1 MLFLQIKYKKCNIDK
16 YNNSIIIQRVEI
28 YLLKIN
34 KKRESFIETLD
45 RSRIFKDQFN
55 IDELIRGMYSRV
67 RVYVHKKEINLGK
80 RMKHWRKF

>member
-34 KKRESFIETLD
+34 KKRESFIETLT
-45 RSRIFKDQFN
+45 DQ
-55 IDELIRGMYSRV
+55 EYLR
-67 RVYVHKKEINLGK
+67 INLIS
-80 RMKHWRKF
+80 MN